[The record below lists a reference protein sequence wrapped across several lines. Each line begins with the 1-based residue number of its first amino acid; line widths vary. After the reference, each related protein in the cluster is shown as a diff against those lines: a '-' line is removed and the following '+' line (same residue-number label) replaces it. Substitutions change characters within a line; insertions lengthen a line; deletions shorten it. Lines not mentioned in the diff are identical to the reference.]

1 MNNVNKIFAYN
12 LKKYLNKKDVT
23 QKDLAESIGVSTS
36 AVNTWCK
43 GQRVPRMDKIEKMA
57 KYFGVQKSD
66 LLENKHF
73 DAPDLSALMKMLV
86 ADKDFY
92 ELVTK
97 ISNMDS
103 NERKK
108 MLIYID
114 MLK

>member
-1 MNNVNKIFAYN
+1 METNKTFANN
-12 LKKYLNKKDVT
+12 LKKYISQKNIT
-23 QKDLAESIGVSTS
+23 QKELADAIDVSTS
-36 AVNTWCK
+36 AVNAWVL
-43 GQRVPRMDKIEKMA
+43 GQREPRMDKIEKLA
-57 KYFGVQKSD
+57 RYFNVRKSD
-66 LLENKHF
+66 LLEDKHF